1 MPAPT
6 SMIPPRRAPAGCSGA
21 ALRARALPAFC
32 TALALGVPSLA
43 PAPRA
48 ATSGEA
54 GLPAIALVP
63 AARPGG
69 LAGTYVAL
77 GRGSSALGINP
88 AGLADETGSVYTGSV
103 RTCMSRSGAVS
114 YAVPGFGGRWA
125 AAATYVDYD
134 EVPATDENQGSLGTL
149 KPFSLY
155 PSLTYARAHGDHLS
169 WGATAKLARETLGDF
184 DGSTPA
190 WGAAV

>member
-1 MPAPT
+1 IKPRAGCGNRTLPAPFPRRRAPLVRARAVLYLIATMPAPT

-77 GRGSSALGINP
+77 GRGSSALG
-88 AGLADETGSVYTGSV
+88 
-103 RTCMSRSGAVS
+103 
-114 YAVPGFGGRWA
+114 
-125 AAATYVDYD
+125 
-134 EVPATDENQGSLGTL
+134 
-149 KPFSLY
+149 
-155 PSLTYARAHGDHLS
+155 
-169 WGATAKLARETLGDF
+169 
-184 DGSTPA
+184 
-190 WGAAV
+190 